1 MNAWRL
7 QHVKLDKKQEVIK
20 RARNGPL
27 FSGHCPKAETRVKW
41 VHILLRKQEFLI
53 MKKTILLLMSV
64 QFFVY
69 LGFGII
75 IPILPE
81 VIVQQGYSEIHV
93 GGLITIYA
101 LSSFF
106 TAPLWGKLSD
116 KTGRKKLILLG
127 LAGFSL
133 SFFLFS
139 LFLDNLT
146 LLYLSRIVGGLFS
159 GALYTAVT
167 GYVADITTDEERNKY
182 MGLLGM
188 SIGLG
193 FIFGPAIGGLLGAV
207 SLSLPFTVS
216 AVLTLLLMIY
226 ASLVLKEPVRKG
238 QAVKRAL
245 LPKGSS
251 TLWQFR
257 VRYLFLFSFMVTFLL
272 AGLESTFQL
281 FQIDQIEITPLQLG
295 YLFIASGFVDAAIQG
310 GVVRRIKDGTETQWI
325 IGAQVVTAIGLVIM
339 PFTTS
344 LIFAGVALSI
354 FTAGNALART
364 ALVSLTSKESGGK
377 YGTAAG
383 MTYSMDNLGR
393 IIGPLTFTW
402 LLTLQAGS
410 IYYFSAALAIAS
422 ILLIVLYKA
431 SNKTL
436 RTTEKT
442 SISV

>member
-1 MNAWRL
+1 
-7 QHVKLDKKQEVIK
+7 
-20 RARNGPL
+20 
-27 FSGHCPKAETRVKW
+27 
-41 VHILLRKQEFLI
+41 

-139 LFLDNLT
+139 LFLDTLM

-167 GYVADITTDEERNKY
+167 GYVADITTNEERNKY

-193 FIFGPAIGGLLGAV
+193 FIFGPAIGGVLGAV
-207 SLSLPFTVS
+207 SLALPFTVS
-216 AVLTLLLMIY
+216 AVLTLLLMVY

-325 IGAQVVTAIGLVIM
+325 IGAQVVTAIGLIIM

-402 LLTLQAGS
+402 LLTIQAGS
-410 IYYFSAALAIAS
+410 IYYFSAALAMAS
-422 ILLIVLYKA
+422 ILLIILYKS

-436 RTTEKT
+436 LTTEKA
-442 SISV
+442 SISA

>member
-1 MNAWRL
+1 
-7 QHVKLDKKQEVIK
+7 
-20 RARNGPL
+20 
-27 FSGHCPKAETRVKW
+27 
-41 VHILLRKQEFLI
+41 

-69 LGFGII
+69 LGFGLI

-81 VIVQQGYSEIHV
+81 VIVQQGYSNIHV

-116 KTGRKKLILLG
+116 RTGRKKLILVG
-127 LAGFSL
+127 LAGFAA

-139 LFLDNLT
+139 LFLDNLA
-146 LLYLSRIVGGLFS
+146 LLYMSRIIGGLFS

-193 FIFGPAIGGLLGAV
+193 FIFGPAIGGLLGAI
-207 SLSLPFTVS
+207 SLSLPFTAS
-216 AVLTLLLMIY
+216 AVLVVLLMVY
-226 ASLVLKEPVRKG
+226 ASLVLKEPERKG
-238 QAVKRAL
+238 EAVKRKL
-245 LPKGSS
+245 LPKGASM
-251 TLWQFR
+251 LWQYR
-257 VRYLFLFSFMVTFLL
+257 IRYLFLFSFMVTFLL

-281 FQIDQIEITPLQLG
+281 FQIDQIQITPLQLG
-295 YLFIASGFVDAAIQG
+295 YLFMASGFVDAAIQG
-310 GVVRRIKDGTETQWI
+310 GVVRRIKSGTETQWI
-325 IGAQVVTAIGLVIM
+325 IGAQIVTAIGLVLL

-364 ALVSLTSKESGGK
+364 ALVSLSSKEAGGK

-393 IIGPLTFTW
+393 IIGPLFFTW
-402 LLTLQAGS
+402 LLTMQSGA
-410 IYYFSAALAIAS
+410 IYYLSAALALLS
-422 ILLIVLYKA
+422 IILIVLFKA
-431 SNKTL
+431 SQKSL
-436 RTTEKT
+436 RNQTAQQTPA
-442 SISV
+442 

>member
-1 MNAWRL
+1 
-7 QHVKLDKKQEVIK
+7 
-20 RARNGPL
+20 
-27 FSGHCPKAETRVKW
+27 
-41 VHILLRKQEFLI
+41 

-69 LGFGII
+69 LGFGLI

-81 VIVQQGYSEIHV
+81 VIVQQGYSNIHV

-116 KTGRKKLILLG
+116 RTGRKKLILVG
-127 LAGFSL
+127 LAGFAA

-139 LFLDNLT
+139 LFLDNLA
-146 LLYLSRIVGGLFS
+146 LLYMSRIIGGLFS

-193 FIFGPAIGGLLGAV
+193 FIFGPAIGGLLGAI
-207 SLSLPFTVS
+207 SLSLPFTAS
-216 AVLTLLLMIY
+216 AVLVVLLMVY
-226 ASLVLKEPVRKG
+226 ASLVLKEPERKG
-238 QAVKRAL
+238 EAVKRKL
-245 LPKGSS
+245 LPKGASM
-251 TLWQFR
+251 LWQYR
-257 VRYLFLFSFMVTFLL
+257 IRYLFLFSFMVTFLL

-281 FQIDQIEITPLQLG
+281 FQIDQIQITPLQLG
-295 YLFIASGFVDAAIQG
+295 YLFMASGFVDAAIQG
-310 GVVRRIKDGTETQWI
+310 GVVRRIKNGTETQWI
-325 IGAQVVTAIGLVIM
+325 IGAQIVTAIGLVLL

-364 ALVSLTSKESGGK
+364 ALVSLTSKEAGGK

-393 IIGPLTFTW
+393 IIGPLFFTW
-402 LLTLQAGS
+402 LLTMQSGA
-410 IYYFSAALAIAS
+410 IYYLSGALALLS
-422 ILLIVLYKA
+422 IILIVLFKA
-431 SNKTL
+431 SQKSL
-436 RTTEKT
+436 RNQAAQQTPA
-442 SISV
+442 